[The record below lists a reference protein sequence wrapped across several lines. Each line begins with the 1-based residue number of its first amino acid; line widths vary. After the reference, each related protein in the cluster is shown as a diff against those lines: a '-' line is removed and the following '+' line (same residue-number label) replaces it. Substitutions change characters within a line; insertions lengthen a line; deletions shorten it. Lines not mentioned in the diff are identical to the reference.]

1 MKKGAFMVVG
11 LTAIAAVFYLATLAP
26 TVLWGD
32 DAYFQRS
39 AFDGSLSP
47 DGGGHPLW
55 LALALVFARLPLG
68 DIAYRANLL
77 SAAAGVL
84 AVVGVY
90 WIARELGV
98 SRAGAALAA
107 LSLAVAH
114 TFWMHSVRAEVYTL
128 FLACLALELLLLL
141 RWTEGRPGPL
151 LAALGLFGLA
161 LLAHQMA
168 LLLLPALGYLLWRQR
183 AWLTARQRALA
194 LLAFLVG
201 LVPALAV
208 IQWQVHGPTLL
219 DSLRLYFTHS
229 GVDFSHK
236 LFDFS
241 LPALP
246 RDAALWLGFL
256 ALQFPGPALL
266 LGALAWISLPRWRR
280 SPAWQALALLYL
292 TCTAFAFSYHVNDQ
306 YAFYLPGY
314 LVFAPF
320 TGLGWD
326 LAGEKFPRLRQRPGP
341 ALGLG
346 LAVLL
351 PPLAYAVLAGG
362 LAGLELNPLGIRQLP
377 GREPNWFF
385 LWPAKNGYHGAEQYG
400 LEILATLPPGS
411 LLLADHTPYQTLRY
425 LQVVRGLRPDVRL
438 LKIEPGDDLS
448 LLLAAFP
455 PDTPVFLPDDD
466 PRYFNLAGLPGA
478 RLEPA
483 GLVFRLVSHR

>member
-1 MKKGAFMVVG
+1 MKERAFVAVG
-11 LTAIAAVFYLATLAP
+11 LSAIVAVFYLATLAP

-55 LALALVFARLPLG
+55 LALAQVFARLPFG

-77 SAAAGVL
+77 SAAAGVA
-84 AVVGVY
+84 AVMGIY
-90 WIARELGV
+90 WISRELEI
-98 SRAGAALAA
+98 SRSGAALAA

-114 TFWMHSVRAEVYTL
+114 TFWMHSVRAEVYTV
-128 FLACLALELLLLL
+128 FLACLALELGLLL
-141 RWTEGRPGPL
+141 RWREGRPGPL

-168 LLLLPALGYLLWRQR
+168 VLLLPALLFLLWRCR
-183 AWLTARQRALA
+183 AWLTARQRALVLLVFLAGLA
-194 LLAFLVG
+194 L
-201 LVPALAV
+201 ALAV
-208 IQWQVHGPTLL
+208 IQWQVHGASLL
-219 DSLRLYFTHS
+219 DSLRLYFIHS

-236 LFDFS
+236 LFDFN
-241 LPALP
+241 LPGLP

-266 LGALAWISLPRWRR
+266 LGAFAWTSLPRWRR

-314 LVFAPF
+314 LAFAPF
-320 TGLGWD
+320 IGLGWD
-326 LAGEKFPRLRQRPGP
+326 LAGEKLPLLRQPSGQ

-346 LAVLL
+346 LAALL
-351 PPLAYAVLAGG
+351 PPLIYAALAGG

-385 LWPAKNGYHGAEQYG
+385 LWPAKNGYHGAETYG
-400 LEILATLPPGS
+400 LQVLAALPPGS

-438 LKIEPGDDLS
+438 VKIEPKDDLYV
-448 LLLAAFP
+448 LLAAFP
-455 PDTPVFLPDDD
+455 PDTPVYLPDDD

-483 GLVFRLVSHR
+483 GLVFRLVPP